1 MKQRALDIWHGL
13 YLFAHS
19 DTGKGVL
26 KCSLA
31 YLIGTLGT
39 FLPPI
44 AAFLGDQDGKHMAA
58 TVTVYFHPARSRGS
72 MIEASIC
79 AFVAFLYATFI
90 SVTSMGVSVFF
101 EDIVDLLTFG
111 HAIVLIV
118 FCGGGLGFLGWTKQ
132 RLGDPLVNVACSLAS
147 LAIITVLTK
156 EGAVQR
162 GDLSLDKIFQ
172 VLKLIVMGVIV
183 AMAVCF
189 FIFPISA
196 KARLRGN
203 MVELTASMADMLG
216 LITYSFLSGSEE
228 VLSKEDYVHALN
240 RNNKAYTSLEKL
252 LREAKYEHYV
262 SGTEREY
269 CLESR
274 LVRCVQDVAQSIGGL
289 RSAATLQFNLLKQ
302 PHGYNDI
309 SSMKIRESSTFR
321 LGMPPSFFPSPRS
334 PYGPPASLAS
344 IVESPEGGQRR
355 DDAIASPDS
364 QRQGGSG
371 TAAVQSAADIFTIF
385 ITHLGPSMVCHIP
398 NNLSFVTPY

>member
-1 MKQRALDIWHGL
+1 M
-13 YLFAHS
+13 
-19 DTGKGVL
+19 

-72 MIEASIC
+72 MLEASIC

-101 EDIVDLLTFG
+101 EDILDLLPLG
-111 HAIVLIV
+111 HAIILIV
-118 FCGGGLGFLGWTKQ
+118 FCGGGLGFIGWTKQ

-162 GDLSLDKIFQ
+162 GDLDLDKIVQ
-172 VLKLIVMGVIV
+172 VLKMIVMGVIA

-189 FIFPISA
+189 IIFPISA
-196 KARLRGN
+196 KARLRQN

-216 LITYSFLSGSEE
+216 VITYSFISGSEE
-228 VLSKEDYVHALN
+228 VLSKEEYVNALN
-240 RNNKAYTSLEKL
+240 RNKKAYTSLEKL

-302 PHGYNDI
+302 PHGYNDTG
-309 SSMKIRESSTFR
+309 SMQIRESSAS
-321 LGMPPSFFPSPRS
+321 LLSMPLSFFPSPRS
-334 PYGPPASLAS
+334 PYEQPRSLAA
-344 IVESPEGGQRR
+344 IVESPEGYESR
-355 DDAIASPDS
+355 DDVIATPDS
-364 QRQGGSG
+364 QRQGGSE
-371 TAAVQSAADIFTIF
+371 TPAVQSAADIFAVF
-385 ITHLGPSMVCHIP
+385 ITHLGPSMVRDIP
-398 NNLSFVTPY
+398 ITYCLSLYTDNH